1 MIEII
6 NRFSGDIII
15 SGKYSNIR
23 VLLENNRGADLRGAD
38 LRETNLW
45 KANLW
50 GANLRES
57 DLRGADLW
65 ETDLWESDLRRA
77 DLRGTNLW
85 GANLRESDLR
95 GAGHSI
101 KLPIINITGSR
112 HSVHLIN
119 DKIKIG
125 CEIYSVEYWLNN
137 YEQIGKDNG
146 YSKKEIKEY
155 KKYIDMCAEARR

>member
-23 VLLENNRGADLRGAD
+23 VLLENNRGADLRRADLRGAD

-45 KANLW
+45 KA
-50 GANLRES
+50 
-57 DLRGADLW
+57 
-65 ETDLWESDLRRA
+65 
-77 DLRGTNLW
+77 NLW